1 MKIFRSA
8 RLLLSILPAL
18 LFGSAVASAA
28 DSIDTILPD
37 HIIRVGAVNAPP
49 WYQKDLITNQW
60 KGLVPDIVNAIFK
73 NTDIKVEYVDTQWGT
88 AVAGL
93 QSGRFDILGGFNAT
107 PEREKAAD
115 FTRPVG
121 SHQMGI
127 LTLDK
132 NTEQF
137 RHWSTIDSSHARLA
151 AIDGSA
157 AVTLLQPELPHAQWV
172 IVPDSDNMQLQIES
186 GRADAMVTNDIQMA
200 SYIHQRHQGTMII
213 PLPVKEQPTNIG
225 LAKNRLQ
232 LKAWLDQRLAVLDN
246 SGALKAIWYPY
257 THPEK

>member
-1 MKIFRSA
+1 MKILRSA
-8 RLLLSILPAL
+8 LLSFLLLPGIFTEAQAA
-18 LFGSAVASAA
+18 SAVAN
-28 DSIDTILPD
+28 IDTILPD

-49 WYQKDLITNQW
+49 WYQKDLISNQW
-60 KGLVPDIVNAIFK
+60 TGLVPDIVKAIFK
-73 NTDIKVEYVDTQWGT
+73 NTDIKIEYVDTQWGT

-93 QSGRFDILGGFNAT
+93 QSARFDILGGFNAT
-107 PEREKAAD
+107 PQREKAAD
-115 FTRPVG
+115 FTRPMG
-121 SHQMGI
+121 AHQMGI
-127 LTLDK
+127 LTLEK
-132 NTEQF
+132 NTDKF
-137 RHWSTIDSSHARLA
+137 THWSTIDASHARLA

-157 AVTLLQPELPHAQWV
+157 AVTLLQPQLPHAQWV

-225 LAKNRLQ
+225 LAKNRPQ
-232 LKAWLDQRLAVLDN
+232 LKAWLDQRLEALDKN
-246 SGALKAIWYPY
+246 GTLKTLWYPY

>member
-8 RLLLSILPAL
+8 WLSLSILSVL
-18 LFGSAVASAA
+18 LCGSALASAA
-28 DSIDTILPD
+28 ETIDTILPD

-73 NTDIKVEYVDTQWGT
+73 NTDISVEYVDTQWGT

-115 FTRPVG
+115 FTRPMG

-127 LTLDK
+127 LTLKK

-137 RHWSTIDSSHARLA
+137 RHWSTIDASHARLA

-157 AVTLLQPELPHAQWV
+157 AVTLLQPELPRAQWV

-186 GRADAMVTNDIQMA
+186 GRADAMVTNDIQMV

-213 PLPVKEQPTNIG
+213 PSPVKEQPTNIG
-225 LAKNRLQ
+225 LAKNRPQ
-232 LKAWLDQRLAVLDN
+232 LKAWLDKRLAVLDN
-246 SGALKAIWYPY
+246 SGTLKTIWYPY